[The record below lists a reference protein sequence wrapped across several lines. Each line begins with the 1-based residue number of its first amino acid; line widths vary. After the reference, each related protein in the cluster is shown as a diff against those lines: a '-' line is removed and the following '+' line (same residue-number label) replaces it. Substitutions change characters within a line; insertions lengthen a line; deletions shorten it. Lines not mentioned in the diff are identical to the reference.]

1 MTVEVIR
8 PKFDVVHGWPNGSAY
23 DRTFERVQDGAA
35 APLKVRQGT
44 FVTLNAAG
52 AATPVTI
59 LLVGAAFPVWCVIEG
74 NDPSDSYSGDYLNK
88 VVAIKGSYEVLLS
101 SSMFVAGAY
110 TPGSQ
115 VSFLAGKVK
124 LADGSN
130 VGVSGYVTA
139 YDSAAGELRVAF
151 NL

>member
-1 MTVEVIR
+1 MPTEVIR
-8 PKFDVVHGWPNGSAY
+8 PKFDVVRGWPHGSAY

-52 AATPVTI
+52 AATPVTV
-59 LLVGAAFPVWCVIEG
+59 LTAPTAFPVWCVIEG
-74 NDPSDSYSGDYLNK
+74 NDPSDSYAGDYLNK
-88 VVAIKGSYEVLLS
+88 VVAIKGAYELLLS
-101 SSMFVAGAY
+101 SSMYVAGAY
-110 TPGSQ
+110 APGVQ

-124 LADGSN
+124 VADGTN